1 MKTTMTLFAFLAMMM
16 FATSA
21 TAQNGSTNIR
31 EEVCGAFY
39 NPCCDEWIET
49 CVDVH
54 YRLDRNGNL
63 VHINYQGSGTGSNG
77 TNYVISSAQNTHTNI
92 QDNGA
97 GNYTL
102 TATVKYTATGNSDCT
117 FSLHYTIHVTVNSNG
132 TVTSEV
138 QNIRVECENG
148 TEIL

>member
-1 MKTTMTLFAFLAMMM
+1 MKSTMTLFAFLAMMM

-31 EEVCGAFY
+31 EEVCTVFY
-39 NPCCDEWIET
+39 NPCCDEWIES

-54 YRLDRNGNL
+54 YRLDRDGNL

-77 TNYVISSAQNTHTNI
+77 TNYVISSSQNADSRI

-97 GNYTL
+97 AN
-102 TATVKYTATGNSDCT
+102 YTATIKVKYNATGSDCG
-117 FSLHYTIHVTVNSNG
+117 FSVHYTVHVTINSNG

-138 QNIRVECENG
+138 QNIRVVCENG
-148 TEIL
+148 TELL